1 MTTPTVARRWL
12 APAWLLSLA
21 MAGAGCATR
30 PAATTPSTPSTPTPA
45 AAPAAGTAPALSAEQ
60 TALAKQAGELGA
72 TDVDARPGPD
82 GGLLLGGKLEGQQF
96 ALAIPA
102 HWNREA
108 LLYAHGYSTPGT
120 SIAVLADPTAKGTGA
135 TGILRAA
142 YDDGLAAGHSAY
154 AKSGMGVET
163 ATVNTLRLRDF
174 LVRLGAGK
182 VFISGSSMGGNIVLS
197 LLEQHPQAFA
207 GGFAMCGVTEGW
219 EPLFAQLFDM
229 RAAWNQLTRDTP
241 TYALPGEHDVLRN
254 ALPTEPPAGAA
265 TDPEKFRWAQIARI
279 ATPVLALFKAAHDNP
294 QGPEARIARQISA
307 ISGFE
312 AEPASI
318 AYPLVTIALA
328 PDDLHLTMH
337 GQLYGNRGKTYRV
350 PEMSAADLAVFNRE
364 VQRFDADPAA
374 IAYARRWHRPT
385 GDFRVPLVTLHNR
398 IDSLVPYTQSEG
410 LGRIVQQAGNQARL
424 VQYTVPGVK
433 APLPVGGVEG
443 YTHCGFTPE
452 QAIAAWK
459 ALRDWAQTGT
469 RPAADLVQ

>member
-1 MTTPTVARRWL
+1 MTTTSKAARRWL
-12 APAWLLSLA
+12 APACLLAVA

-30 PAATTPSTPSTPTPA
+30 PVATTPATPTPA
-45 AAPAAGTAPALSAEQ
+45 VAPATEASPALSAEQ
-60 TALAKQAGELGA
+60 TALARQARELGA

-96 ALAIPA
+96 AVAIPA
-102 HWNREA
+102 HWNRDA

-120 SIAVLADPTAKGTGA
+120 AIAVLADPTAKGTGA

-174 LVRLGAGK
+174 LVHLGAGK

-219 EPLFAQLFDM
+219 EPMFTQLFDM
-229 RAAWNQLTRDTP
+229 RVAWNQLTRDTA
-241 TYALPGEHDVLRN
+241 YALPGEHDVLRN
-254 ALPTEPPAGAA
+254 ALPTEPPAGDA
-265 TDPEKFRWAQIARI
+265 TDPEKFRWAQITCI

-307 ISGFE
+307 IGGFE

-318 AYPLVTIALA
+318 AYPLVTVALA
-328 PDDLHLTMH
+328 PDDLRQTMH

-350 PEMSAADLAVFNRE
+350 PEMSAAELARFNRE

-385 GDFRVPLVTLHNR
+385 GDFKVPLVTLHNR
-398 IDSLVPYTQSEG
+398 IDSLVPYAQSEG

-424 VQYTVPGVK
+424 VQYTVPGLK

-452 QAIAAWK
+452 QAITAWK
-459 ALRDWAQTGT
+459 ALHDWVQTGT
-469 RPAADLVQ
+469 RPAADLVH